1 MAYTDE
7 QKKIVALCRKYKG
20 VICKF
25 DELLKDRFHI
35 HCGRNYLPVYSNKMA
50 DIDNVRS
57 WLDAYATLKQVGRPK
72 GWRKENPKKT
82 AKVTLTPEQWQVIEK
97 IQAENGFKYHSQA
110 IAMCIDFYNNQN
122 N

>member
-7 QKKIVALCRKYKG
+7 QKKILALCQKYRG
-20 VICKF
+20 VRVQFFNSTAKQ
-25 DELLKDRFHI
+25 FHI
-35 HCGRNYLPVYSNKMA
+35 I
-50 DIDNVRS
+50 IDGKFSLLDNMEIGYIEN
-57 WLDAYATLKQVGRPK
+57 WLNAHAFLKQVGRPK
-72 GWRKENPKKT
+72 GWRKDNPKKT
-82 AKVTLTPEQWQVIEK
+82 AKVTLTPEQWQVIER